1 MSVEEAL
8 VRPHDEKKLTFLLL
22 LLSKSQFLHYDFLS
36 VTVCSLILMGFIYWG
51 FSFQHSFS
59 GVLGEIVYRKTLIFG
74 YNSSYLW
81 SKRRSEFDLIS
92 PNDVTSQIRMAATR
106 RAVSKDLNGNTL
118 KRKRLGT
125 RARTFANALCYQKS
139 HANTDLIW
147 PRWGWRVQH
156 KKELNQRT
164 SAATAAIFDVIKSQR
179 SLGKSILTFFAL

>member
-8 VRPHDEKKLTFLLL
+8 VRPHDEK
-22 LLSKSQFLHYDFLS
+22 SWRSYYCNYRRVSSCIMIFLS
-36 VTVCSLILMGFIYWG
+36 LTVCSLILIYWG
-51 FSFQHSFS
+51 FSFHHSLF
-59 GVLGEIVYRKTLIFG
+59 GVLSEIVYRKTLIFG
-74 YNSSYLW
+74 FNSSYLW

-118 KRKRLGT
+118 EKKKLGT
-125 RARTFANALCYQKS
+125 HARTFANALCYQKS

-147 PRWGWRVQH
+147 PRWGWRVQY
-156 KKELNQRT
+156 KKEFNQRT
-164 SAATAAIFDVIKSQR
+164 SATTAAIFDVIKSQR